1 MPVAV
6 VAGLATGRPLTASS
20 AAMSDRVLVTL
31 AGPDHQGIT
40 AELTGVLASGGAAL
54 LDVEQVVIHG
64 QLTLCL
70 LIGSDPACTER
81 VLDQLRAAA
90 TRLDLDLAART
101 LPPDDPASASTA
113 PVQVAVTV
121 IGDALDAGGLH
132 AVARVLAN
140 HGGNIERIHRLS
152 DAGLTSLELIVS
164 IPGAASD
171 EALDERTREIRRA
184 LLEEAGALDIAVQ
197 REGLTRRAKRL
208 VAMDMDSTLIQ
219 LEVIDELAR
228 RHGVGDQVSELT
240 RRAMLGELDFEQSL
254 RARVALLA
262 GLDVAVLDDI
272 ARSLPLTDGAAALVR
287 VLRRLG
293 YRTAVISGG
302 FTFAAQAL
310 KDRLGLDYAYANT
323 LERAGGRLTGRV
335 LDPVVTPSR
344 KADLLDLIAQGEG
357 IDLDQ
362 TIAIGDGAND
372 LPMLERAGLG
382 IAFHAKPK
390 LTAAADTAVSHGGLD
405 RVLYLLGLRARD
417 VAELLR

>member
-1 MPVAV
+1 
-6 VAGLATGRPLTASS
+6 
-20 AAMSDRVLVTL
+20 MSDRVLVTL
-31 AGPDHQGIT
+31 AGPDRQGIT
-40 AELTGVLASGGAAL
+40 AEVTGVLATGGAAL
-54 LDVEQVVIHG
+54 LDVEQVVVHG

-70 LIGSDPACTER
+70 LIGSDPECTAR
-81 VLDQLRAAA
+81 VLDLLRTAAH
-90 TRLDLDLAART
+90 RLDLDLATRP
-101 LPPDDPASASTA
+101 LPPDEPGAELA

-121 IGDALDAGGLH
+121 IGDNLDATGLH
-132 AVARVLAN
+132 AVARVLAR

-164 IPGAASD
+164 IPGATSSD
-171 EALDERTREIRRA
+171 ALDERTREIRRA
-184 LLEEAGALDIAVQ
+184 LLEEVGRLDIAVQ

-219 LEVIDELAR
+219 LEVIDELAF
-228 RHGVGDQVSELT
+228 RHGVGEQVADLT

-254 RARVALLA
+254 RARVGLLA

-272 ARSLPLTDGAAALVR
+272 ARNLPLTDGAASLVR

-323 LERAGGRLTGRV
+323 LERAGGKLTGRV
-335 LDPVVTPSR
+335 LDPVVTPNR

-357 IDLDQ
+357 IELDQ
-362 TIAIGDGAND
+362 AIAIGDGAND

-405 RVLYLLGLRARD
+405 RVLYLLGLRGRD
-417 VAELLR
+417 IAELLA

>member
-1 MPVAV
+1 
-6 VAGLATGRPLTASS
+6 
-20 AAMSDRVLVTL
+20 MSDRVLVTL
-31 AGPDHQGIT
+31 AGPDRQGIT
-40 AELTGVLASGGAAL
+40 AEVTGVLATGGAAL
-54 LDVEQVVIHG
+54 LDVEQVVVHG

-70 LIGSDPACTER
+70 LIGSDPECTAR
-81 VLDQLRAAA
+81 VLDLLRTVAH
-90 TRLDLDLAART
+90 RLDLDLATRP
-101 LPPDDPASASTA
+101 LPPDEPGAELA

-121 IGDALDAGGLH
+121 IGDNLDATGLH
-132 AVARVLAN
+132 AVARVLAR

-164 IPGAASD
+164 IPGATSSD
-171 EALDERTREIRRA
+171 ALDERTREIRRA
-184 LLEEAGALDIAVQ
+184 LLEEVGRLDIAVQ

-219 LEVIDELAR
+219 LEVIDELAF
-228 RHGVGDQVSELT
+228 RHGVGEQVADLT

-254 RARVALLA
+254 RARVGLLA

-272 ARSLPLTDGAAALVR
+272 ARNLPLTDGAASLVR

-323 LERAGGRLTGRV
+323 LERAGGKLTGRV
-335 LDPVVTPSR
+335 LDPVVTPNR

-357 IDLDQ
+357 IELDQ
-362 TIAIGDGAND
+362 AIAIGNGAND

-405 RVLYLLGLRARD
+405 RVLYLLGLRGRD
-417 VAELLR
+417 IAELLA